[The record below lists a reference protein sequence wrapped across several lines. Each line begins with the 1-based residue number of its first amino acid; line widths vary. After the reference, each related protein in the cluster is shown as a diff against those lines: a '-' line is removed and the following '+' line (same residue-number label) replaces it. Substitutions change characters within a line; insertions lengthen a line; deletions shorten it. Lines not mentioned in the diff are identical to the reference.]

1 MFLVFE
7 GKVKARKLGREK
19 GTHRVHT
26 KTGKVHTKTKK
37 VHTKTRKVH
46 TKNEKVHTIDRKSTH
61 LTHEKY
67 RHKKKSV
74 PLLSTLFEILFLFQ
88 FA

>member
-1 MFLVFE
+1 M
-7 GKVKARKLGREK
+7 LGRK
-19 GTHRVHT
+19 KSAHR
-26 KTGKVHTKTKK
+26 

-46 TKNEKVHTIDRKSTH
+46 TKNAKVHTKTQKVHTIDRKSAH
-61 LTHEKY
+61 LTYEKY

>member
-1 MFLVFE
+1 M
-7 GKVKARKLGREK
+7 LGRK
-19 GTHRVHT
+19 KSAHRVHT
-26 KTGKVHTKTKK
+26 KTRKVHTKNAKVHTKTAK

-46 TKNEKVHTIDRKSTH
+46 TKNEKVHTIDRKSAH
-61 LTHEKY
+61 LTYEKY

>member
-1 MFLVFE
+1 M
-7 GKVKARKLGREK
+7 LGRK
-19 GTHRVHT
+19 KSAHRVHT
-26 KTGKVHTKTKK
+26 KTRKVHTKNAKVHTKNAK

-46 TKNEKVHTIDRKSTH
+46 TKTEKVHTIDRKSTH

>member
-1 MFLVFE
+1 M
-7 GKVKARKLGREK
+7 LGREK
-19 GTHRVHT
+19 SAHR
-26 KTGKVHTKTKK
+26 

-46 TKNEKVHTIDRKSTH
+46 TKNAKVHTKNAKVHTKTQKVHTIDRKSAH
-61 LTHEKY
+61 LTYEKY